1 MASDFGR
8 KDTGQQGTLTAGLV
22 RRAPHPAARPGS
34 KPVPAD
40 YDPYE
45 GDLPKPSGAL
55 QAFIAGERQ
64 RREAE
69 GDGGGLSDVAMA
81 FGGRAARVET
91 GSSGGIGG
99 AISRRVASAPQPR
112 SLGVAYLLWF
122 FLGPVGAHRFYLR
135 AFPTAFIQLGV
146 TLFFIFA
153 IGALEATV
161 FFPAG
166 LAVISGLLLDAILM
180 PWLVR
185 DCNAKIAA
193 G

>member
-8 KDTGQQGTLTAGLV
+8 KDTGQSGALTAGLV
-22 RRAPHPAARPGS
+22 RRATHPAARPGS
-34 KPVPAD
+34 KPASED

-45 GDLPKPSGAL
+45 PELPKPSGAL

-69 GDGGGLSDVAMA
+69 GDGGGLSDVAMV
-81 FGGRAARVET
+81 FGARAARVET
-91 GSSGGIGG
+91 SARSGGASG
-99 AISRRVASAPQPR
+99 RRAASAPQPR
-112 SLGVAYLLWF
+112 VLGIAYLLWF
-122 FLGPVGAHRFYLR
+122 FLGVFGGHRFYLR
-135 AFPTAFIQLGV
+135 AVPTAIIQLGV
-146 TLFFIFA
+146 TFFFIFA
-153 IGALEATV
+153 VSALEAMV

-166 LAVISGLLLDAILM
+166 LAVVCGLLLDAILM

-185 DCNAKIAA
+185 DCNAKIAE